1 MEERLK
7 CIQASFSELSKN
19 DMEMKSADD
28 SDLFKRLD
36 EIDGELQD
44 FHISAYKCDLLYKEQ
59 NNLKA
64 ELRQRGYKIN
74 PDGKENDTDNNL
86 PAKTSF
92 DKFKQEMIEEFGE
105 KE

>member
-1 MEERLK
+1 MK
-7 CIQASFSELSKN
+7 I
-19 DMEMKSADD
+19 KSANS

-44 FHISAYKCDLLYKEQ
+44 FNISAYKRDLLYKEQ
-59 NNLKA
+59 NSLKA
-64 ELRQRGYKIN
+64 ELRQIGYKIN
-74 PDGKENDTDNNL
+74 PDGREEDTDNNL
-86 PAKTSF
+86 PAKASF